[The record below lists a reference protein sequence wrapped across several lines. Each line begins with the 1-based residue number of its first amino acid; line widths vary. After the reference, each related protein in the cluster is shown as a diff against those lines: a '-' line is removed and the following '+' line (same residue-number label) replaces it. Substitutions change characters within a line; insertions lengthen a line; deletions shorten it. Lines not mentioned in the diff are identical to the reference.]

1 MIYFIYH
8 CYTLYLHKTNKTP
21 AKKKYSHDFLMFL
34 YFTVSNKLQF
44 LKYFVIYANF
54 LYYSKLNTKQ
64 GRRYFRFL
72 YLCIFIQLFYS
83 ILNSRTS
90 YGIGLIILRLYLN
103 STYLIS
109 YFSIPC
115 FFSLL
120 YICLIELFL
129 AFDWLKNVFF
139 YFPCCVFV

>member
-1 MIYFIYH
+1 
-8 CYTLYLHKTNKTP
+8 
-21 AKKKYSHDFLMFL
+21 MFL

-83 ILNSRTS
+83 ILNPRTS

-109 YFSIPC
+109 SFLSHVSFLCCIFASSSYFWR
-115 FFSLL
+115 
-120 YICLIELFL
+120 LIG
-129 AFDWLKNVFF
+129 LKMFFF